1 MDGWEDLAVGRDA
14 HAIASRI
21 IAECTTFNF
30 AALRDNPLGAVMG
43 SVGIEVEIEDGL
55 IKTGCGGGGYY
66 RPKPPTIH
74 LHPATYRRDNF
85 TVLHELGHHLQQTHD
100 QWGFTLIDMAER
112 ERRDIE
118 EKVCDQFAA
127 QVLMPVS
134 DTDRHAT
141 SLHPADV
148 MAGLFARWEASRSAI
163 LQRVREMMPQG
174 ARWLLAV
181 SDLDGV
187 VITSATTYD
196 DPQPPKGLVQEG
208 FRRVAVEAVDAAVRR
223 EFHEGIEYKTGS
235 VLDGM
240 RVEAALDRGALRV
253 PRPAADDR
261 ERGGHVDVPLP
272 GMLQPSVRKGISG
285 YVVKR
290 PLRDLSRLQVSALP
304 PMRMHRAR
312 TSREVRYVFSAVYT
326 SRDGIWES
334 RVLVTPEGRQTFA
347 GRDEKHLLAVA
358 HHRYA

>member
-1 MDGWEDLAVGRDA
+1 M
-14 HAIASRI
+14 
-21 IAECTTFNF
+21 
-30 AALRDNPLGAVMG
+30 
-43 SVGIEVEIEDGL
+43 
-55 IKTGCGGGGYY
+55 
-66 RPKPPTIH
+66 
-74 LHPATYRRDNF
+74 
-85 TVLHELGHHLQQTHD
+85 
-100 QWGFTLIDMAER
+100 GFTLIDMAER

-148 MAGLFARWEASRSAI
+148 MAGLFARWEASRSAV

-240 RVEAALDRGALRV
+240 RVEAALDH
-253 PRPAADDR
+253 
-261 ERGGHVDVPLP
+261 E
-272 GMLQPSVRKGISG
+272 
-285 YVVKR
+285 
-290 PLRDLSRLQVSALP
+290 
-304 PMRMHRAR
+304 
-312 TSREVRYVFSAVYT
+312 ERYVFLALRPTTANGAGTWTYPSQECSNPACEKAFQATSSSGRCETCQDFKCPHCHRCGCTAPAPPEKCGTCFLPYT
-326 SRDGIWES
+326 PAEMASG
-334 RVLVTPEGRQTFA
+334 
-347 GRDEKHLLAVA
+347 KHECW
-358 HHRYA
+358 

>member
-1 MDGWEDLAVGRDA
+1 MDGWDDLAAGRDA
-14 HAIASRI
+14 RAIASRI

-30 AALRDNPLGAVMG
+30 AALRDNPLEALMG

-55 IKTGCGGGGYY
+55 VDTGCGGGGYY

-100 QWGFTLIDMAER
+100 QWGFTLIDMADR

-134 DTDRHAT
+134 ATDRHAT

-148 MAGLFARWEASRSAI
+148 MAGLFARWEASRSAV

-174 ARWLLAV
+174 ARWILAV
-181 SDLDGV
+181 SDLNGV

-196 DPQPPKGLVQEG
+196 DPQPPKGLLQEG

-240 RVEAALDRGALRV
+240 RVEAALDH
-253 PRPAADDR
+253 
-261 ERGGHVDVPLP
+261 E
-272 GMLQPSVRKGISG
+272 
-285 YVVKR
+285 
-290 PLRDLSRLQVSALP
+290 
-304 PMRMHRAR
+304 
-312 TSREVRYVFSAVYT
+312 ERYVFLALRPTTANGAGTWTFPSQECSNPSCEKTFQAKSSSGRCDTCKDFKCPHCSLCGCTAPAPPTRCDTCFLPYT
-326 SRDGIWES
+326 PAEMASG
-334 RVLVTPEGRQTFA
+334 
-347 GRDEKHLLAVA
+347 KHECW
-358 HHRYA
+358 

>member
-55 IKTGCGGGGYY
+55 IETDCGGGGYY

-148 MAGLFARWEASRSAI
+148 MAGLFARWEASRSAV

-240 RVEAALDRGALRV
+240 RVEAALDH
-253 PRPAADDR
+253 
-261 ERGGHVDVPLP
+261 E
-272 GMLQPSVRKGISG
+272 
-285 YVVKR
+285 
-290 PLRDLSRLQVSALP
+290 
-304 PMRMHRAR
+304 
-312 TSREVRYVFSAVYT
+312 ERYVFLALRPTTANGAGTWTYPSRECSNPACEKAFQAT
-326 SRDGIWES
+326 SSSGRCETCQDFKCPHCHRCGC
-334 RVLVTPEGRQTFA
+334 TAPAPPEKCGCRLPGGWDQCELILP
-347 GRDEKHLLAVA
+347 G
-358 HHRYA
+358 

>member
-55 IKTGCGGGGYY
+55 IETGCGGGGYY

-148 MAGLFARWEASRSAI
+148 MAGLFARWEASRSAV

-187 VITSATTYD
+187 VITSATTYE
-196 DPQPPKGLVQEG
+196 DPQPPKGLMQEG

-240 RVEAALDRGALRV
+240 RVEAALDH
-253 PRPAADDR
+253 
-261 ERGGHVDVPLP
+261 E
-272 GMLQPSVRKGISG
+272 
-285 YVVKR
+285 
-290 PLRDLSRLQVSALP
+290 
-304 PMRMHRAR
+304 
-312 TSREVRYVFSAVYT
+312 ERYVFLALRPTTANGAGTWTYPSRECSNPACEKAFQATSSSGRCETCQDFKCPHCHRCGCTAAVPPEKCGTCFLPYT
-326 SRDGIWES
+326 PAEMASGNHECW
-334 RVLVTPEGRQTFA
+334 
-347 GRDEKHLLAVA
+347 
-358 HHRYA
+358 

>member
-55 IKTGCGGGGYY
+55 IETGCGGGGYY

-148 MAGLFARWEASRSAI
+148 MAGLFARWEASRSAV

-187 VITSATTYD
+187 VITSATTYE

-240 RVEAALDRGALRV
+240 RVEAALDH
-253 PRPAADDR
+253 
-261 ERGGHVDVPLP
+261 E
-272 GMLQPSVRKGISG
+272 
-285 YVVKR
+285 
-290 PLRDLSRLQVSALP
+290 
-304 PMRMHRAR
+304 
-312 TSREVRYVFSAVYT
+312 ERYVFLALRPTTANGAGTWTYPSQECSNPACAKAFQATSSSGRCETCQDFKCPHCHRCGCTAAVPPEKCGTCFLPYT
-326 SRDGIWES
+326 PAEMASGNHECW
-334 RVLVTPEGRQTFA
+334 
-347 GRDEKHLLAVA
+347 
-358 HHRYA
+358 

>member
-1 MDGWEDLAVGRDA
+1 MDGWDDLAAGRDA
-14 HAIASRI
+14 RAIASRI

-30 AALRDNPLGAVMG
+30 AALRDNPLEALMG

-55 IKTGCGGGGYY
+55 VDTGCGGGGYY

-100 QWGFTLIDMAER
+100 QWGFTLIDMADR

-148 MAGLFARWEASRSAI
+148 MAGLFARWEASRSAV

-174 ARWLLAV
+174 ARWILAV
-181 SDLDGV
+181 SDLNGV

-196 DPQPPKGLVQEG
+196 DPQPPKGLPQEG
-208 FRRVAVEAVDAAVRR
+208 FRRVAVEAVDASVRR

-240 RVEAALDRGALRV
+240 RVEAALDH
-253 PRPAADDR
+253 
-261 ERGGHVDVPLP
+261 E
-272 GMLQPSVRKGISG
+272 
-285 YVVKR
+285 
-290 PLRDLSRLQVSALP
+290 
-304 PMRMHRAR
+304 
-312 TSREVRYVFSAVYT
+312 ERYVFLALRPTTANGAGTWTFPSQECSNPSCEKTFQAKSSSGRCDTCKDFKCPHCSRCGCTAPAPPTKCDTCFLPYT
-326 SRDGIWES
+326 PAEMASG
-334 RVLVTPEGRQTFA
+334 
-347 GRDEKHLLAVA
+347 KHECW
-358 HHRYA
+358 

>member
-55 IKTGCGGGGYY
+55 IETGCGGGGYY

-148 MAGLFARWEASRSAI
+148 MAGLFARWEASRSAV

-240 RVEAALDRGALRV
+240 RVEAALDH
-253 PRPAADDR
+253 
-261 ERGGHVDVPLP
+261 E
-272 GMLQPSVRKGISG
+272 
-285 YVVKR
+285 
-290 PLRDLSRLQVSALP
+290 
-304 PMRMHRAR
+304 
-312 TSREVRYVFSAVYT
+312 ERYVFLALRPTTANGAGTWTYPSRECSNPACEKAFQATSSSGRCETCQDFKCPHCHRCGCTAPAPPEKCGTCFLPYT
-326 SRDGIWES
+326 PAEMASGNHECW
-334 RVLVTPEGRQTFA
+334 
-347 GRDEKHLLAVA
+347 
-358 HHRYA
+358 

>member
-55 IKTGCGGGGYY
+55 IETGCGGGGYY

-148 MAGLFARWEASRSAI
+148 MAGLFARWEASRSAV

-187 VITSATTYD
+187 VITSATTY
-196 DPQPPKGLVQEG
+196 
-208 FRRVAVEAVDAAVRR
+208 
-223 EFHEGIEYKTGS
+223 
-235 VLDGM
+235 
-240 RVEAALDRGALRV
+240 
-253 PRPAADDR
+253 
-261 ERGGHVDVPLP
+261 
-272 GMLQPSVRKGISG
+272 
-285 YVVKR
+285 
-290 PLRDLSRLQVSALP
+290 
-304 PMRMHRAR
+304 
-312 TSREVRYVFSAVYT
+312 
-326 SRDGIWES
+326 
-334 RVLVTPEGRQTFA
+334 EGRNPQ
-347 GRDEKHLLAVA
+347 RD
-358 HHRYA
+358 